1 MYSILIADPDPTTR
15 IIVRESLAL
24 VPGLKTIV
32 ETACLKE
39 ATKLIAN
46 KLPDAI
52 FLDLNLWGSK
62 PFEIRKDSHNS
73 PQIIITSS
81 DRLHAHNAYDLE
93 ALDFL
98 CKPLKKERLE
108 RTIRKLIAIYVS
120 HEKKSIPQH
129 PYLFVPCANGFSR
142 IDSSQIRY
150 IKAAR
155 DYTVLYTED
164 REWISSLGI
173 GKIVQKL
180 DPFLFI
186 RVHRSFIVNLSRIER
201 VVRTGSCTSLFME
214 DGPEII
220 VGRSYLPKI
229 KTFLL

>member
-1 MYSILIADPDPTTR
+1 MHTILIADPDPSTR
-15 IIVRESLAL
+15 IMVRDRLAQ
-24 VPGLKTIV
+24 VPGINNIV
-32 ETACLKE
+32 ETACWRE
-39 ATKLIAN
+39 TTILIDSI
-46 KLPDAI
+46 LPDVI
-52 FLDLNLWGSK
+52 FLDLNLWGSN
-62 PFEIRKDSHNS
+62 PFEMRKDRYNS

-81 DRLHAHNAYDLE
+81 NRLHAQDAYDLD

-98 CKPLKKERLE
+98 CKPMEKERLE
-108 RTIRKLIAIYVS
+108 RTIRKLIDL
-120 HEKKSIPQH
+120 HLPGEKDSVPQH

-142 IDSSQIRY
+142 IESSQIRY

-180 DPFLFI
+180 DPFLFL
-186 RVHRSFIVNLSRIER
+186 RVHRSFIVNLSKIER
-201 VVRTGSCTSLFME
+201 LVKTGSSTSLFME

-220 VGRSYLPKI
+220 IGRSYLPRI
-229 KTFLL
+229 KPFIL